1 MNSAGSSTSAVPI
14 DQGVLNRLRWTTVL
28 SCVALILLSLAWER
42 WLAPIRPGGSWLML
56 KAVPLL
62 LPLPGLLKGKRY
74 AYQWSSLLI
83 LIYLCEGLVRGTSDH
98 GTSQVLAWIE
108 TLLAGIFFMSVL
120 VFCYRTRPSLTNPT
134 LKRSRKKESN

>member
-14 DQGVLNRLRWTTVL
+14 DQGVLNRLRWTAVL

-98 GTSQVLAWIE
+98 GTSQVLAWLE

-120 VFCYRTRPSLTNPT
+120 VFCYRTRPSLTNPA
-134 LKRSRKKESN
+134 LKRSRKKASG